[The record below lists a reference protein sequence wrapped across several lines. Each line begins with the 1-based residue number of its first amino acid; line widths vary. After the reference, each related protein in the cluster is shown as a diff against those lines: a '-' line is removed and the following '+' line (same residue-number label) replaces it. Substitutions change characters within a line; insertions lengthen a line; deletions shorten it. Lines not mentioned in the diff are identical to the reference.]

1 MDVPSGI
8 YLLKLKST
16 KKTQEQSV
24 RPQRRIQNLF
34 EHQTKTLSKKHEAV
48 CYYHVMYAFQSESTF
63 HSCLNVKGTPRT
75 KQGNI
80 WSLNDELVWPNG
92 WVNQLRKWLNVPLR
106 TKWLWVQISLL
117 TLKDEI
123 FSENTICF
131 QLLTIVLIV
140 YTNLYKCVLRT
151 QLNSYDKGFC
161 ENS

>member
-1 MDVPSGI
+1 MKLSTFFESFLISTHWVKIFAYFLEIEQAQLKNSNYDVLLSTWLVSMNVPSGI

-24 RPQRRIQNLF
+24 RPQRRIQSPV
-34 EHQTKTLSKKHEAV
+34 EHQTKILSNKHEAV

-92 WVNQLRKWLNVPLR
+92 WVNQLRKWLNVPLQ
-106 TKWLWVQISLL
+106 TKWL
-117 TLKDEI
+117 
-123 FSENTICF
+123 
-131 QLLTIVLIV
+131 
-140 YTNLYKCVLRT
+140 
-151 QLNSYDKGFC
+151 
-161 ENS
+161 